1 MLRRWLR
8 LRRGVLSL
16 GLNLRLIGRRTKHLG
31 GVLELESGTGV
42 LLTQNGDGLALE
54 G

>member
-1 MLRRWLR
+1 MLRRWFR
-8 LRRGVLSL
+8 RRRGVLSL

-31 GVLELESGTGV
+31 GVLELESGAGA
-42 LLTQNGDGLALE
+42 LLTEHGDGLALE